1 MAYGRW
7 THGPSA
13 LCHQPLAISTT
24 LLDSLV
30 QTRRIPYS
38 LMRDGDPGA
47 RRLDAARDI
56 SRSVHAV
63 FQSPCPPHVCQP
75 VSARVA
81 QRQRAEVHA
90 ADARATER
98 SRFVSRP
105 AALHHTL
112 VVGPAT
118 FLAPAA
124 RPDSDPS
131 RDLGHR
137 RHRLAEARPC
147 L

>member
-1 MAYGRW
+1 MADGIGADGQW
-7 THGPSA
+7 DHQPFAISN
-13 LCHQPLAISTT
+13 QPLAITTT

-30 QTRRIPYS
+30 QTRRIPYP

-47 RRLDAARDI
+47 RRLDAARDV

-63 FQSPCPPHVCQP
+63 FQSPCPPYVCQP

-81 QRQRAEVHA
+81 QRQRTEIDAT
-90 ADARATER
+90 DARATER

-112 VVGPAT
+112 VVGTAT
-118 FLAPAA
+118 VL
-124 RPDSDPS
+124 
-131 RDLGHR
+131 
-137 RHRLAEARPC
+137 
-147 L
+147 